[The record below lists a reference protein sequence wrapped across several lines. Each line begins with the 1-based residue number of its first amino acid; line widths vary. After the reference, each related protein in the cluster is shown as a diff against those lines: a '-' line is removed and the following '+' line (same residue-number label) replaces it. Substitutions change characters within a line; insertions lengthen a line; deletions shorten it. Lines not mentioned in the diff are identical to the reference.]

1 MPRFDA
7 SGALVGLTIA
17 TQKTLFLKFQSL
29 LRRGILDLEQAA
41 GLSPPTRPQSTSC
54 PAKGA
59 LEPGADADLTLLD
72 AGLALTDVIARGRPL
87 LRGGSSWPE
96 ARSPGRL
103 IDFRREVSNGRRTR
117 TLVDRAPRRPV
128 PFGVAVLPLIAV
140 ACFWAS
146 ATASIRSSP
155 RCS

>member
-29 LRRGILDLEQAA
+29 LRRGILGLEQAA
-41 GLSPPTRPQSTSC
+41 GLFSAN
-54 PAKGA
+54 PAAIYKLPGKGA

-87 LRGGSSWPE
+87 LRGGKLL
-96 ARSPGRL
+96 ARGT
-103 IDFRREVSNGRRTR
+103 F
-117 TLVDRAPRRPV
+117 ARP
-128 PFGVAVLPLIAV
+128 AD
-140 ACFWAS
+140 
-146 ATASIRSSP
+146 
-155 RCS
+155 